1 MAAQAAPGW
10 KAGQVAGVPVYV
22 SQSWLL
28 IAALVIFLFGGQL
41 APVLGVTTGYLVA
54 LGYAGALFVAVLV
67 HEAAHAVA
75 ARAVGLPPTHI
86 VITFWGGHTQF
97 ESEATSAG
105 RSVLVAVVGP
115 LANGVLAA
123 LAWVFA
129 GALDAGAVAGRLLLA
144 FGITNLFLAVFNLL
158 PGLPLDGGRVLE
170 ALVWRVTGSRA
181 SGTLVAGWAG
191 RAVAALAVLYALL
204 PLLQGRPLRL
214 FTVVWAALIGA
225 MLWSA
230 AGQAIAGGRV
240 RTRAERVRLPA
251 LMTPAVAVPAGTSL
265 AALADRLGR
274 RSPQSEDA
282 LPAIVVVDDGGG
294 VQGVLD
300 AAAAHAVPPGRLH
313 QVRVDQVSRR
323 HEPSAVLDVR
333 LVGDALIT
341 ALQRARAGDAVVLDE
356 SRVVGVVRVDEVIA
370 VLLGAAGPPVRTGPP
385 TGREH

>member
-10 KAGQVAGVPVYV
+10 KVGQVAGVPVYV
-22 SQSWLL
+22 AQSWLL
-28 IAALVIFLFGGQL
+28 IAALVTFLFGGQL
-41 APVLGVTTGYLVA
+41 APVLGTTPGYLVA

-123 LAWVFA
+123 LAWVLAA
-129 GALDAGAVAGRLLLA
+129 GADTGAVAGRLLLA
-144 FGITNLFLAVFNLL
+144 FCITNLFLAVFNLL

-170 ALVWRVTGSRA
+170 AVVWRITGSRGT
-181 SGTLVAGWAG
+181 GTLVAGWAG
-191 RAVAALAVLYALL
+191 RVVAVLAVGYALL

-230 AGQAIAGGRV
+230 AGQAIAGARIRG
-240 RTRAERVRLPA
+240 RAERLQVGA
-251 LMTPAVAVPAGTSL
+251 LMRPAVAVPEGTTL
-265 AALADRLGR
+265 AALDGLLRGHHGPPPAVVLV
-274 RSPQSEDA
+274 DA
-282 LPAIVVVDDGGG
+282 GGA
-294 VQGVLD
+294 VRGVLD
-300 AAAAHAVPPGRLH
+300 DDAARQVPAPRLH
-313 QVRVDQVSRR
+313 EVRVEQVSRR
-323 HEPSAVLDVR
+323 HDPSAVLDAR
-333 LVGDALIT
+333 LTGDPLIT
-341 ALQRARAGDAVVLDE
+341 ALQGARAGDAVVLDQG
-356 SRVVGVVRVDEVIA
+356 RVVGLVPVDEVVA
-370 VLLGAAGPPVRTGPP
+370 VLLGAGSRAAAP
-385 TGREH
+385 GRPRGR

>member
-10 KAGQVAGVPVYV
+10 KVGQVAGVPVHV

-28 IAALVIFLFGGQL
+28 IAALVTFLFGGQL
-41 APVLGVTTGYLVA
+41 APVLGATAGYLVA

-115 LANGVLAA
+115 LANGALAAVAWVLASA
-123 LAWVFA
+123 F
-129 GALDAGAVAGRLLLA
+129 DTGAVAGRLLLA
-144 FGITNLFLAVFNLL
+144 FCVTNLFLAVFNLL

-170 ALVWRVTGSRA
+170 AVVWRATGRRGT
-181 SGTLVAGWAG
+181 GTLVAGWAG
-191 RAVAALAVLYALL
+191 RVVAVLAVLYALL

-230 AGQAIAGGRV
+230 AGQAIAGARIRG
-240 RTRAERVRLPA
+240 RAERVRLA
-251 LMTPAVAVPAGTSL
+251 AMMTPAVAVPAGTSL
-265 AALADRLGR
+265 AALARSLADGSGR
-274 RSPQSEDA
+274 PDGA
-282 LPAIVVVDDGGG
+282 VPAVVLVDHAGG
-294 VQGVLD
+294 VQGLLD
-300 AAAAHAVPPGRLH
+300 PAAAQAVPPGRLH
-313 QVRVDQVSRR
+313 EVQVEQVSRR
-323 HEPSAVLDVR
+323 HDPSAVLDAG
-333 LVGDALIT
+333 LTGDALIT
-341 ALQRARAGDAVVLDE
+341 ALQQARAGDAVVLDGG
-356 SRVVGVVRVDEVIA
+356 RVVGVVPVDEVIA
-370 VLLGAAGPPVRTGPP
+370 VLLGAGGRPARTGPSAAA
-385 TGREH
+385 